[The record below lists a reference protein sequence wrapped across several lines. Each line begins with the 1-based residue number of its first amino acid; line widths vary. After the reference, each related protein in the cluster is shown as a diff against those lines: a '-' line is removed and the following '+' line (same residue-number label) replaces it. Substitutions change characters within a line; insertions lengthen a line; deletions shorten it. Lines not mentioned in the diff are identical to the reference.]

1 MSPIAIPEVKGRLRE
16 ISSHEA
22 GDMVEEVLR
31 QATLEE
37 VEDYVNEF
45 MKKQKTEVGG

>member
-1 MSPIAIPEVKGRLRE
+1 
-16 ISSHEA
+16 
-22 GDMVEEVLR
+22 MVEEVLR

-45 MKKQKTEVGG
+45 MKRQKATV